1 MVSVSEQTLGNIVY
15 TNISLTRGDD
25 CTLVLPIYTVAADGT
40 RTEYTPQVSD
50 TFAITV
56 RVAPVETS
64 GTTPTVVFNGSTS
77 VVDGK
82 LNWTISHSNSTQ
94 NCGKYYWDAQIT
106 TGGKIYTF
114 YQGTLNITP
123 EVTT

>member
-1 MVSVSEQTLGNIVY
+1 MVSVTEQAMGNIVY

-40 RTEYTPQVSD
+40 RTEYTPQNSD

-64 GTTPTVVFNGSTS
+64 GTTPTVVFNGTTAI
-77 VVDGK
+77 VDGR

>member
-1 MVSVSEQTLGNIVY
+1 MVSVTESMVGNIPY

-40 RTEYTPQVSD
+40 RTEYTPDVSD
-50 TFAITV
+50 TFAVTV
-56 RVAPVETS
+56 RVAPVENS
-64 GTTPTVVFNGSTS
+64 GTTPTVVFNGSVS
-77 VVDGK
+77 VVSDK
-82 LNWTISHSNSTQ
+82 VNWVISHSNSTQ

>member
-1 MVSVSEQTLGNIVY
+1 MVSVSERTMGNICY
-15 TNISLTRGDD
+15 TDISLTRGDD
-25 CTLVLPIYTVAADGT
+25 CTLVMPIYTVAADGT
-40 RTEYTPQVSD
+40 KTEYTPTGSD

-56 RVAPVETS
+56 RVAPIENS
-64 GTTPTVVFNGSTS
+64 GTTPAVVFSGSTS
-77 VVDGK
+77 IVDGK
-82 LNWTISHSNSTQ
+82 LNWNISHTNSTQ
-94 NCGKYYWDAQIT
+94 NVGEYFWDAQIT

>member
-1 MVSVSEQTLGNIVY
+1 MVSVTEQAMGNIVY

>member
-1 MVSVSEQTLGNIVY
+1 MVSVSEQTMGNICY

-25 CTLVLPIYTVAADGT
+25 CTLVMPIYTVAADGT
-40 RTEYTPQVSD
+40 KTEYTPTGSD

-56 RVAPVETS
+56 RVAPIETS
-64 GTTPTVVFNGSTS
+64 GTTPTVVFNGTTS
-77 VVDGK
+77 IVDGK

-106 TGGKIYTF
+106 TGGNVYTF
-114 YQGTLNITP
+114 YQGILNITP